1 MLVFLRQAWRTP
13 QPLQRELDQK
23 PDFIMSLLVEVG
35 STHVKYA
42 IWPWPKSFFVKSYV
56 FQNVLAKE
64 CQIGQNRTAKIKK
77 GTSKSL
83 IWFRKFIFSE
93 QENKWFFKAKMG
105 IQSHRLMS
113 GLLMRMLGSRC
124 HRTDCPT
131 CFVERRWKK
140 CLVCISSCSSGFP
153 STRTNLS
160 PFTKDF
166 RGGEQFE
173 WVYRLIFRR
182 PALRRGTWIKRS
194 QKLYSC
200 RVVVVNSQ
208 WGNTNWWL
216 VIKIT
221 VRRAGSSFIF
231 PFPAAFFPQE
241 EPILQATFADFDEW
255 IFIQCSHFRPGP
267 KFWSIAKNKF
277 TFSPRYW
284 VLNWCV
290 FPL

>member
-1 MLVFLRQAWRTP
+1 MSSRS
-13 QPLQRELDQK
+13 K
-23 PDFIMSLLVEVG
+23 PDG
-35 STHVKYA
+35 
-42 IWPWPKSFFVKSYV
+42 
-56 FQNVLAKE
+56 N
-64 CQIGQNRTAKIKK
+64 IKK
-77 GTSKSL
+77 RASKSL

-124 HRTDCPT
+124 QRTDCPA
-131 CFVERRWKK
+131 CFVERRGTK
-140 CLVCISSCSSGFP
+140 CLVCLSSCSSGFP

-182 PALRRGTWIKRS
+182 PAFRRGTWIKRS
-194 QKLYSC
+194 RKLYSC
-200 RVVVVNSQ
+200 RVVAVNSQ

-221 VRRAGSSFIF
+221 GGQALLSFSLSLQLSFPKKSLFCRLLSLISMSEYSFSAPIF
-231 PFPAAFFPQE
+231 A
-241 EPILQATFADFDEW
+241 QAPNFDPLRKTN
-255 IFIQCSHFRPGP
+255 SHFHY
-267 KFWSIAKNKF
+267 A
-277 TFSPRYW
+277 TE
-284 VLNWCV
+284 C
-290 FPL
+290 